1 MLKPNGTLLMSVP
14 AHASKWTHADTW
26 ADHYRRYE
34 KTELCQLLE
43 KAGFRILM
51 VENWGFPL
59 SNMLLAWRSR
69 LHKRQLDT
77 RGTINNR
84 SANNESSGIDR
95 AGTSSLY
102 PLLAIVPGRVA
113 MRCAF
118 FLQRLARRKDWG
130 IGDLV
135 LASRVETGEAY
146 EA

>member
-1 MLKPNGTLLMSVP
+1 
-14 AHASKWTHADTW
+14 
-26 ADHYRRYE
+26 
-34 KTELCQLLE
+34 
-43 KAGFRILM
+43 M

-84 SANNESSGIDR
+84 SANNESSDIDR

-102 PLLAIVPGRVA
+102 PLLASVPGRVA

-130 IGDLV
+130 IGYLV